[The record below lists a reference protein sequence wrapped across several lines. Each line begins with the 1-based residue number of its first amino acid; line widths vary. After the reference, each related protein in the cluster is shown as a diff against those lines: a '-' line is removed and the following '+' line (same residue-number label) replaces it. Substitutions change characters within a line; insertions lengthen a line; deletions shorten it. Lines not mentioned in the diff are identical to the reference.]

1 MTPVEVTPELLS
13 GTAEAHR
20 GRCSGGGYSGSG
32 RFSRF
37 QLILINK
44 SIECVHYAVMQRADD
59 LLDISI
65 RDVTQRT
72 ATICINRFIA
82 AALS

>member
-13 GTAEAHR
+13 GTAEAR
-20 GRCSGGGYSGSG
+20 TGGCSGGGYSGSG
-32 RFSRF
+32 RISRF

-44 SIECVHYAVMQRADD
+44 STECVHYAVMQRADD

-65 RDVTQRT
+65 RDVT
-72 ATICINRFIA
+72 
-82 AALS
+82 